1 MMFNFI
7 GIVMAIMLEQIKFS
21 LFRNSEKNKTLFDK
35 LLSISIGETEGKV
48 EKKLRETG
56 EWIIDRTEK
65 GPKSTGMLLYGYVY
79 SLVLILLN
87 FEIFLQN
94 FFFLPHFIYLFI
106 LSVCVCHDICLVVVY
121 FFVTSYRLIT
131 KVLLVVVQNLHRGR
145 KKKSCVVQSKTNAI
159 TFVKSR
165 ENGILHQ
172 IQWLQMVFVHQ
183 NLLKGVF
190 GSENFFSSVVV
201 KNWRKVWQGL
211 DSSVSDQVVTK
222 LALKPHCACGFEMT
236 YQMNLAFSMQVAG
249 LNKFM
254 LSVCLCLMDRK
265 LEPAKS
271 AVCLFS
277 V

>member
-7 GIVMAIMLEQIKFS
+7 GIVMAIMLEYMKFS

-87 FEIFLQN
+87 FEIFLQI
-94 FFFLPHFIYLFI
+94 FFFCLTFFF

-190 GSENFFSSVVV
+190 GSENFFSSVV
-201 KNWRKVWQGL
+201 KNWRKVW
-211 DSSVSDQVVTK
+211 
-222 LALKPHCACGFEMT
+222 
-236 YQMNLAFSMQVAG
+236 
-249 LNKFM
+249 
-254 LSVCLCLMDRK
+254 
-265 LEPAKS
+265 
-271 AVCLFS
+271 
-277 V
+277 